1 MMRKSLVRLVVVTAV
16 GTIIPVKGFAD
27 DSRATPR
34 QTVVKKV
41 PGVLTLLSL
50 GHEPRKQAAHTYVI
64 THGLNGKLERFVDL
78 AQAILRAEP
87 GANVLVVDWSPG
99 AAQHLGVGSMRLPN
113 FLAVALRIDPT
124 GDALGTVLA
133 ALHEQGLFRAA
144 EATFIGHSFGN
155 YVNNRA
161 AQALRKA
168 KLGKVK
174 RGLLLNPATAKG
186 SYTPPVVRENYTQSV
201 CLVTPSAL
209 DTHRDIADRRV
220 DLKTPSN
227 DGLAQH
233 TFGVLWLRQWT
244 QAGKAIGALFTW
256 SRPSQ

>member
-1 MMRKSLVRLVVVTAV
+1 MLRKSLVGLLVVAV
-16 GTIIPVKGFAD
+16 GAIWTVKGFAD
-27 DSRATPR
+27 ERRATSR
-34 QTVVKKV
+34 HTLVKKV

-50 GHEPRKQAAHTYVI
+50 GHAPRKQAAHTYVI
-64 THGLNGKLERFVDL
+64 THGLNGNQERFFDL
-78 AQAILRAEP
+78 ARAIRRAEP

-99 AAQHLGVGSMRLPN
+99 AAQYLVLDNVRVPN
-113 FLAVALRIDPT
+113 FLAVASRVNPT

-133 ALHEQGLFRAA
+133 ALHQQGIFRVA
-144 EATFIGHSFGN
+144 EATFIGESFGN

-174 RGLLLNPATAKG
+174 RGLLLNPASAWG
-186 SYTPPVVRENYTQSV
+186 GYRPPVVRENYTESV
-201 CLVTPSAL
+201 CFVTPSFF
-209 DTHRDIADRRV
+209 DTREEIADRRV
-220 DLKTPSN
+220 DLKTQSDN
-227 DGLAQH
+227 DITQH

-256 SRPSQ
+256 SRPRQ